1 MNHYPDAI
9 ALTQKLLAF
18 NTINPPGAEEACAR
32 HLGALLESAGFDVD
46 YAAFA
51 PTRTSVVARIG
62 GGNERR
68 RTAPR
73 RESRPRGGQRSGE
86 AASVGGS
93 YKRAPLGFTG
103 HMDTVPLGGAPW
115 KRDAFGASLEGG
127 RLYGRGSSD
136 MKSGVAAF
144 VIAAMA
150 QAERLRQSP
159 GVTLVLTAD
168 EECGCGGATFLAQKT
183 GLLGSVG
190 ALLVGEPTA
199 NYPLVGHKGA
209 LWLEARTSGVT
220 AHGSMPE
227 RGDNAIHKAA
237 HAVRT
242 LQDFDFAIEPHPLM
256 GGPTLNIGTL
266 HGGLN
271 INSVPDRAT
280 IGIDIRT
287 IPGQDHAGVR
297 ERLQRALGGAVEIA
311 PIVDVEAIY
320 TDPAAPWIQQAF
332 AVAQQHLGERPQA
345 RTATYFTD
353 AAVLN
358 AVYRDVP
365 VCVLGP
371 GEPQL
376 AHQTD
381 EYCLVDRVEQAVAI
395 YADLIRQWCF

>member
-1 MNHYPDAI
+1 MNHYPDAV

-18 NTINPPGAEEACAR
+18 NTINPPGAEDACAR
-32 HLGALLESAGFDVD
+32 HLGALLDSAGFAVD

-62 GGNERR
+62 GGRD
-68 RTAPR
+68 
-73 RESRPRGGQRSGE
+73 RP
-86 AASVGGS
+86 
-93 YKRAPLGFTG
+93 PLGFTG
-103 HMDTVPLGGAPW
+103 HLDTVPLGGVPW
-115 KRDAFGASLEGG
+115 RRDAFGASLEGG

-144 VIAAMA
+144 VIAAIA
-150 QAERLRQSP
+150 LSERLRQSP

-168 EECGCGGATFLAQKT
+168 EECGCGGAAFLAQKT
-183 GLLGSVG
+183 DLLRSIG

-237 HAVRT
+237 HAVRA
-242 LQDFDFAIEPHPLM
+242 LQDFDFAVEPHPLM
-256 GGPTLNIGTL
+256 GRPTLNIGTL

-287 IPGQDHAGVR
+287 IPGQDHVDVR
-297 ERLQRALGGAVEIA
+297 DRLQRALGQGVEIA
-311 PIVDVEAIY
+311 PVVDVQAIY
-320 TDPAAPWIQQAF
+320 SDPATPWIQQVF
-332 AVAQQHLGERPQA
+332 AVAQQHLGERPEP

-365 VCVLGP
+365 ICVLGP

-381 EYCLVDRVEQAVAI
+381 EYCLVDRVLQAVAI
-395 YADLIRQWCF
+395 YDDLIREWCF

>member
-1 MNHYPDAI
+1 MSFARACRDVTITRFALKGHPMHHSPDAVT
-9 ALTQKLLAF
+9 LTKDLLAF

-32 HLGALLESAGFDVD
+32 HLGGLLEAAGFDVD

-51 PTRTSVVARIG
+51 PTRTSIVARIG
-62 GGNERR
+62 G
-68 RTAPR
+68 
-73 RESRPRGGQRSGE
+73 SRDRP
-86 AASVGGS
+86 
-93 YKRAPLGFTG
+93 PLGFTG
-103 HMDTVPLGGAPW
+103 HMDTVPLGGVPW

-127 RLYGRGSSD
+127 RLYGRGASD
-136 MKSGVAAF
+136 MKSGVAAI
-144 VIAAMA
+144 VVAAIAR
-150 QAERLRQSP
+150 AERLRESP

-168 EECGCGGATFLAQKT
+168 EECGCGGAAFLAQKT
-183 GLLGSVG
+183 ELLGRVG

-209 LWLEARTSGVT
+209 LWLEARASGVT

-237 HAVRT
+237 QAVRT
-242 LQDFDFAIEPHPLM
+242 LQDFDFAVEPHPLM
-256 GGPTLNIGTL
+256 GRPTLNIGTL
-266 HGGLN
+266 HAGLN

-287 IPGQDHAGVR
+287 IPGQQHAGVR
-297 ERLQRALGGAVEIA
+297 DRLQRALGQAIEIA
-311 PIVDVEAIY
+311 PMIDVEAIY
-320 TDPAAPWIQQAF
+320 SDPATPWMQQVF
-332 AVAQQHLGERPQA
+332 TIAQAHLGERPQP

-365 VCVLGP
+365 ICVLGP

-395 YADLIRQWCF
+395 YDDLIRQWCFY

>member
-1 MNHYPDAI
+1 MNQNPDAVQ
-9 ALTQKLLAF
+9 LTRKLLSF
-18 NTINPPGAEEACAR
+18 NTINPPGAEQACAEY
-32 HLGALLESAGFDVD
+32 LGTLLERAGFRVD

-62 GGNERR
+62 RDMD
-68 RTAPR
+68 
-73 RESRPRGGQRSGE
+73 RP
-86 AASVGGS
+86 
-93 YKRAPLGFTG
+93 PIGFTG
-103 HMDTVPLGGAPW
+103 HMDTVPLGGAQW
-115 KRDAFGASLEGG
+115 KQDAFGASLEGG

-144 VIAAMA
+144 VVAALA
-150 QAERLRQSP
+150 QAERLRDSP

-168 EECGCGGATFLAQKT
+168 EECGCGGAAHLVRDTN
-183 GLLGSVG
+183 LLGRVG

-209 LWLEARTSGVT
+209 LWLEARTTGIT

-227 RGDNAIHKAA
+227 RGDNAVYKAA
-237 HAVRT
+237 RAVDVLR
-242 LQDFDFAIEPHPLM
+242 QFDFAVEPHPLM
-256 GGPTLNIGTL
+256 GAPTLNVGTL

-297 ERLQRALGGAVEIA
+297 NKLQRALGEAVELV

-320 TDPAAPWIQQAF
+320 SRPESAWMQQVFAAAERRI
-332 AVAQQHLGERPQA
+332 GERPRA
-345 RTATYFTD
+345 RSATYFTD

-365 VCVLGP
+365 ICVLGP

-381 EYCLVDRVEQAVAI
+381 EYCLVDRVEQSVDM
-395 YADLIRQWCF
+395 YAELLRAWNA

>member
-1 MNHYPDAI
+1 MNHYPDAV
-9 ALTQKLLAF
+9 ALTQKLLSF
-18 NTINPPGAEEACAR
+18 NTINPPGAEQECAAY
-32 HLGALLESAGFDVD
+32 LGSLLQAAGFQVD

-62 GGNERR
+62 RN
-68 RTAPR
+68 TDKP
-73 RESRPRGGQRSGE
+73 
-86 AASVGGS
+86 
-93 YKRAPLGFTG
+93 PLGFTG
-103 HMDTVPLGGAPW
+103 HMDTVPLGAAQW

-136 MKSGVAAF
+136 MKSGVAGF
-144 VIAAMA
+144 VIAAIA
-150 QAERLRQSP
+150 LAERLRESP

-168 EECGCGGATFLAQKT
+168 EECGCGGAAFLAQNT
-183 GLLGSVG
+183 SLLGKVG

-227 RGDNAIHKAA
+227 RGDNAIYK
-237 HAVRT
+237 AVRAVDI
-242 LQDFDFAIEPHPLM
+242 LRDFDFAVEPHHLM
-256 GGPTLNIGTL
+256 GRPTLNVGTL
-266 HGGLN
+266 HGGIN
-271 INSVPDRAT
+271 VNSVPDRAT

-287 IPGQDHAGVR
+287 IPGQDHGRVR
-297 ERLQRALGGAVEIA
+297 MRLQQALGEGVEIV

-320 TDPAAPWIQQAF
+320 SDPLESWMQQVF
-332 AVAQQHLGERPQA
+332 AVAGRQLGERPEV
-345 RTATYFTD
+345 RSATYFTD

-365 VCVLGP
+365 ICVLGP

-381 EYCLVDRVEQAVAI
+381 EYCLVDRVEQSVAI
-395 YADLIRQWCF
+395 YTELIREWTL

>member
-1 MNHYPDAI
+1 MNPYPDAV
-9 ALTQKLLAF
+9 ALTRKLLAF
-18 NTINPPGAEEACAR
+18 NTINPPGAEQACAE
-32 HLGALLESAGFDVD
+32 HLGSLLERAGFRVD

-51 PTRTSVVARIG
+51 PTRTSIVARIG
-62 GGNERR
+62 RDMDK
-68 RTAPR
+68 
-73 RESRPRGGQRSGE
+73 S
-86 AASVGGS
+86 
-93 YKRAPLGFTG
+93 PLGFTG
-103 HMDTVPLGGAPW
+103 HMDTVPLGGAQW

-144 VIAAMA
+144 VVAALA
-150 QAERLRQSP
+150 QADRLRQSP

-168 EECGCGGATFLAQKT
+168 EECGCGGAAHLARET
-183 GLLGSVG
+183 NLLGRVG

-209 LWLEARTSGVT
+209 LWLEARTTGVT

-227 RGDNAIHKAA
+227 RGDNAVYKAA
-237 HAVRT
+237 RAVDALR
-242 LQDFDFAIEPHPLM
+242 QFDFAVEPHPLM
-256 GGPTLNIGTL
+256 GAPTLNVGTL

-297 ERLQRALGGAVEIA
+297 NQLQHALGDAVEIV

-320 TDPAAPWIQQAF
+320 SSPESDWMQLVFAAAERQI
-332 AVAQQHLGERPQA
+332 GERPQA
-345 RTATYFTD
+345 RSATYFTD

-365 VCVLGP
+365 ICVLGP

-381 EYCLVDRVEQAVAI
+381 EYCLVDRVEQSVDM
-395 YADLIRQWCF
+395 YAELLRNWNS

>member
-1 MNHYPDAI
+1 MNRHPDVVT
-9 ALTQKLLAF
+9 LTQKLLAF
-18 NTINPPGAEEACAR
+18 NTINPPGAEQACAAY
-32 HLGALLESAGFDVD
+32 LGSLLQDAGFHVD

-51 PTRTSVVARIG
+51 PARTSLVARIG
-62 GGNERR
+62 
-68 RTAPR
+68 
-73 RESRPRGGQRSGE
+73 
-86 AASVGGS
+86 
-93 YKRAPLGFTG
+93 RAMDKPPLAFTG
-103 HMDTVPLGGAPW
+103 HMDTVPLGAQRW
-115 KRDAFGASLEGG
+115 KHDAFGASLEGG
-127 RLYGRGSSD
+127 KLYGRGASD

-144 VIAAMA
+144 VVAALA
-150 QAERLRQSP
+150 LAERLRQSP

-168 EECGCGGATFLAQKT
+168 EECGCGGAAFLAQKT
-183 GLLGSVG
+183 NLLGKVG
-190 ALLVGEPTA
+190 ALVVGEPTG

-227 RGDNAIHKAA
+227 RGDNAVYKAA
-237 HAVRT
+237 DAVGILRG
-242 LQDFDFAIEPHPLM
+242 FDFGCATHPLM
-256 GGPTLNIGTL
+256 GPPTLNVGTL
-266 HGGLN
+266 HGGIN

-287 IPGQDHAGVR
+287 VPGQAHDDVR
-297 ERLQRALGGAVEIA
+297 NRLQRALGEAVEIA
-311 PIVDVEAIY
+311 PIVDVEAIC
-320 TDPAAPWIQQAF
+320 TDPANPWIQRVFGVTAG
-332 AVAQQHLGERPQA
+332 HLGETPGP

-381 EYCLVDRVEQAVAI
+381 EYCLVDRVLQSVAI
-395 YADLIRQWCF
+395 YSELIRDWSL

>member
-1 MNHYPDAI
+1 MKHPDAV
-9 ALTQKLLAF
+9 ALTRKLLSF
-18 NTINPPGAEEACAR
+18 NTINPPGAEQECAA
-32 HLGALLESAGFDVD
+32 HLGSLLERAGFRVD

-62 GGNERR
+62 RDMDK
-68 RTAPR
+68 P
-73 RESRPRGGQRSGE
+73 
-86 AASVGGS
+86 
-93 YKRAPLGFTG
+93 PLGFTG

-144 VIAAMA
+144 VVAALA

-168 EECGCGGATFLAQKT
+168 EECGCGGAAHLARET
-183 GLLGSVG
+183 NLLGRVG

-209 LWLEARTSGVT
+209 LWLEARTTGIT

-227 RGDNAIHKAA
+227 RGDNAVYKAA
-237 HAVRT
+237 RAVDVLR
-242 LQDFDFAIEPHPLM
+242 QFDFGVEPHPLM
-256 GGPTLNIGTL
+256 GPPTLNVGTL

-297 ERLQRALGGAVEIA
+297 SKLQHALGDAVEIV

-320 TDPAAPWIQQAF
+320 SNPESGWMQQVFAAAERQI
-332 AVAQQHLGERPQA
+332 GERPQA
-345 RTATYFTD
+345 RSATYFTD

-365 VCVLGP
+365 ICVLGP

-381 EYCLVDRVEQAVAI
+381 EYCLVDRVEQSVDM
-395 YADLIRQWCF
+395 YAELLRAWNS

>member
-1 MNHYPDAI
+1 MSPYPDAVQ
-9 ALTQKLLAF
+9 LTQKLLAF

-32 HLGALLESAGFDVD
+32 YLGSLLESAGFHVD

-51 PTRTSVVARIG
+51 PTRTSLVARTG
-62 GGNERR
+62 
-68 RTAPR
+68 
-73 RESRPRGGQRSGE
+73 
-86 AASVGGS
+86 
-93 YKRAPLGFTG
+93 RATGKPPLGFTG
-103 HMDTVPLGGAPW
+103 HMDTVPLGGAAW
-115 KRDAFGASLEGG
+115 SKDAFGSSLEGG

-144 VIAAMA
+144 VVAALA
-150 QAERLRQSP
+150 LAERLRESP

-168 EECGCGGATFLAQKT
+168 EECGCGGAAFLAQKT
-183 GLLGSVG
+183 DLLGAVG

-209 LWLEARTSGVT
+209 LWMEARTTGVT

-237 HAVRT
+237 HAVGI
-242 LQDFDFAIEPHPLM
+242 LQHFDFGVEAHPLM
-256 GGPTLNIGTL
+256 GLPTLNIGTF

-287 IPGQDHAGVR
+287 IPGQDHAHIR
-297 ERLQRALGGAVEIA
+297 ARLGQALGDAVELV
-311 PIVDVEAIY
+311 PTVDVDAIY
-320 TDPAAPWIQQAF
+320 TNPAHAWMQQVF
-332 AVAQQHLGERPQA
+332 SVAGRHLGEAPQA
-345 RTATYFTD
+345 RSATYFTD

-358 AVYRDVP
+358 SVYRDVP
-365 VCVLGP
+365 ICVLGP
-371 GEPQL
+371 GEPHL

-381 EYCLVDRVEQAVAI
+381 EYCLVDRVEQSVAI
-395 YADLIRQWCF
+395 YTDLIREWSL

>member
-1 MNHYPDAI
+1 MNQHPDAVE
-9 ALTQKLLAF
+9 LTRKLLAF
-18 NTINPPGAEEACAR
+18 NTINPPGAEQKCAAY
-32 HLGALLESAGFDVD
+32 LGSLLQEAGFRVD

-62 GGNERR
+62 RDVDK
-68 RTAPR
+68 P
-73 RESRPRGGQRSGE
+73 
-86 AASVGGS
+86 
-93 YKRAPLGFTG
+93 PLGFTG
-103 HMDTVPLGGAPW
+103 HMDTVPLGAASW
-115 KRDAFGASLEGG
+115 KHDAFGASLEGG

-144 VIAAMA
+144 VVAALMH
-150 QAERLRQSP
+150 AERLRQSP

-168 EECGCGGATFLAQKT
+168 EECGCGGAAHLAHET
-183 GLLGSVG
+183 NLLGRVG

-209 LWLEARTSGVT
+209 LWLEARTTGIT

-227 RGDNAIHKAA
+227 RGDNAVYKAA
-237 HAVRT
+237 RAIDVLR
-242 LQDFDFAIEPHPLM
+242 QFDFGVEPHPLM
-256 GGPTLNIGTL
+256 GPPTLNVGTL

-287 IPGQDHAGVR
+287 IPGQPHAGVR
-297 ERLQRALGGAVEIA
+297 DKLQRALGDDVELE
-311 PIVDVEAIY
+311 PLVDVEAIY
-320 TDPAAPWIQQAF
+320 SSPESDWMRQVFKAAERRI
-332 AVAQQHLGERPQA
+332 GERPQP
-345 RTATYFTD
+345 RSATYFTD

-358 AVYRDVP
+358 AVYREVP
-365 VCVLGP
+365 ICVLGP

-381 EYCLVDRVEQAVAI
+381 EYCLVDRVEQAVDI
-395 YADLIRQWCF
+395 YAELLREWNA